1 MKSIDDDISQ
11 TLEKL
16 ITLLQ
21 YSNAQSADTVFSLI
35 EQAKK
40 IWTNDEENIDNI
52 INFYPREL

>member
-16 ITLLQ
+16 FTLLQ
-21 YSNAQSADTVFSLI
+21 YSNDQSADTVFSLI

-40 IWTNDEENIDNI
+40 IWTKDEENIDNI
-52 INFYPREL
+52 ISFYPREL